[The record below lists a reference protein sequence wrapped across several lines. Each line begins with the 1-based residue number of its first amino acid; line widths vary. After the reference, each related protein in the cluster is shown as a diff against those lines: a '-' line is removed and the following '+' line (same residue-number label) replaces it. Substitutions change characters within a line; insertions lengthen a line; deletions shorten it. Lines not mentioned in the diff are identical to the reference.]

1 MYLNSEEPRHV
12 PEILA
17 IVEYLQGMKFKRR
30 VFGGVDIESVLDH
43 IEQITLR
50 YDTILSNSDEQYNEQ
65 ARQFAMLEAALAQV
79 EQNNAAMDSH
89 NRELIQWYE
98 NANAWLRAQNDQL
111 YQQAVALWAEA
122 EQSRRVYATG

>member
-1 MYLNSEEPRHV
+1 MELNTMELRHT

-30 VFGGVDIESVLDH
+30 VIGGIDVESALDH
-43 IEQITLR
+43 ISEITLQ
-50 YDTILSNSDEQYNEQ
+50 YDALLSACGRENREQ
-65 ARQFAMLEAALAQV
+65 ARQIVVLEGMLEQI
-79 EQNNAAMDSH
+79 E
-89 NRELIQWYE
+89 WFE